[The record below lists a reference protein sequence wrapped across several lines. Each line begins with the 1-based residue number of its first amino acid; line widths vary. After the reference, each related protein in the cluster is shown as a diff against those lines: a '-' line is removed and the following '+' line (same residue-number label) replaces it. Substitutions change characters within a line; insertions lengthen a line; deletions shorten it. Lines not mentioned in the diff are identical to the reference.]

1 MEKQKLEKKPLT
13 MFDFLENN
21 STIYDV
27 LGKYAG
33 ITDYSSAGVMKWL
46 KEYSTVR
53 KAKNVS
59 QAWCRQNYINIF
71 DNLMDELSR
80 SITSTSE
87 KDGIKPFPKDEIAI
101 FLFKLQKIAPDR
113 KKYMSVGQY
122 INDVREALKNGSCFE
137 ESGEIDPY
145 YDILIDLLTDK
156 ATEHV
161 DQEKLNSSISTIVTG
176 FGTAIA
182 RNNIKSLNLGE
193 DVEAEE
199 VKKLSFIEKIL
210 RKPEERKKYDELL
223 EEYNRELAEHKE
235 KVALRLKCK
244 AEREEYVRKKLIATM
259 PVEEKVTASRNGVDS
274 IVFRKGK
281 QVPPKEGSFSWSVD
295 FSKKPEVIM
304 DELAEYS
311 KNGEENQRVV
321 AIDYGKFK
329 YSTLF
334 QMSGYP
340 SFSSDNLHIV
350 GVTRIGND
358 GVKNYFVIM
367 PLEGMKLKKASELT
381 EHDIKVPL
389 RVNSKKTSIRGYSD
403 FEDYVF
409 VKTPK
414 IPDSKKDFYAKVA
427 LSDYMLEKSIQENY
441 RYAGQVKETPLG
453 PGIDASDS
461 AGAYDLWAIQYA
473 YDNPGACGRRK
484 IYSLETILND
494 PELLYR
500 HLKNVQGLYPEK
512 YYTDNKVITENGYR
526 EISEDDNQRT

>member
-1 MEKQKLEKKPLT
+1 MQEQKTLK
-13 MFDFLENN
+13 MYDFLEKNN
-21 STIYDV
+21 TIYDV

-33 ITDYSSAGVMKWL
+33 ITDYSPAGVMKWL
-46 KEYSTVR
+46 KEYSSIHQTR
-53 KAKNVS
+53 NVN

-80 SITSTSE
+80 SITLTSE
-87 KDGIKPFPKDEIAI
+87 TDGIKPFPKDEVAM
-101 FLFKLQKIAPDR
+101 FLFKLREIAPDS

-122 INDVREALKNGSCFE
+122 INDVREFLEDKNLFQKT
-137 ESGEIDPY
+137 GEIDPY
-145 YDILIDLLTDK
+145 YDALIDLLTEK

-182 RNNIKSLNLGE
+182 RNNIRSLNLGKDIE
-193 DVEAEE
+193 TEE
-199 VKKLSFIEKIL
+199 LKKLNFIEKVL
-210 RKPEERKKYDELL
+210 RKPEERKQYDELL
-223 EEYNRELAEHKE
+223 EEYNRKLTENKE
-235 KVALRLKCK
+235 KALLEFKCRT
-244 AEREEYVRKKLIATM
+244 EREEYVRKELITSMSA
-259 PVEEKVTASRNGVDS
+259 EEKIEASRNGADS

-281 QVPPKEGSFSWSVD
+281 KVSQKEGSFSWSVD

-427 LSDYMLEKSIQENY
+427 LSDYMLEKAVQENY
-441 RYAGQVKETPLG
+441 RYAGQVKETQLG
-453 PGIDASDS
+453 YGIEAGDS

-473 YDNPGACGRRK
+473 YNNPGACGRRK
-484 IYSLETILND
+484 VYSLETILND
-494 PELLYR
+494 SELLYR
-500 HLKNVQGLYPEK
+500 HLKNVQGLYPGK
-512 YYTDNKVITENGYR
+512 YYNDNKVITENGHK
-526 EISEDDNQRT
+526 EISENDDERY